1 MNNENSKIISE
12 EMDKLIVN
20 RIMERGVPDEKN
32 TFYEIIQTVDS
43 KCDREYVYDWFRNE
57 NNLIGF
63 VAGIENNLNLVNEIN
78 SEDFENNIRIFETGF
93 KILNV
98 SKIKVGQTRRELV
111 QSYFRNFN
119 KLKDASEEDL
129 KDFINENA

>member
-1 MNNENSKIISE
+1 
-12 EMDKLIVN
+12 
-20 RIMERGVPDEKN
+20 VPDEKN